1 MVAIA
6 SYLETKFIW
15 MLTIVSKETSTENA
29 HNCCRRINFVW
40 LLLLRITCKRQPI
53 HVLFQSVYSAD
64 DFTAGYM
71 QSKAMVGYDGNV
83 FWPPPAKF
91 RSSCKIDITYFPF
104 DDQLCKMKFGS
115 WVYDGFQVNIKQM
128 GVVVLFMYLFVHSI
142 N

>member
-1 MVAIA
+1 
-6 SYLETKFIW
+6 
-15 MLTIVSKETSTENA
+15 
-29 HNCCRRINFVW
+29 
-40 LLLLRITCKRQPI
+40 
-53 HVLFQSVYSAD
+53 VLFQPVYSAD

-115 WVYDGFQVNIKQM
+115 WVYDGFQVKIKQI

>member
-1 MVAIA
+1 
-6 SYLETKFIW
+6 
-15 MLTIVSKETSTENA
+15 
-29 HNCCRRINFVW
+29 
-40 LLLLRITCKRQPI
+40 
-53 HVLFQSVYSAD
+53 
-64 DFTAGYM
+64 
-71 QSKAMVGYDGNV
+71 MVGYDGNV

-115 WVYDGFQVNIKQM
+115 WVYDGFQVKIKQM